1 MKYLIIGAGGTGGV
15 VGFHMAQAG
24 KDVTLIARDAHLES
38 IQQKGLTLQTMW
50 DENTKTI
57 PVKASDMQHY
67 KDRPDVIL
75 VCVKGYSLDGIYKF
89 IRRIA
94 KPQTIVIPILN
105 IYGTG
110 AKMQEKL
117 PGMLVTDG
125 CIYVSANIKEP
136 GVILQH
142 GKILRIFFGVHQK
155 EEKCQLLEQIQKDMF
170 ARAKAHRD
178 AHIWDA
184 HNYEEFTT
192 IANEK
197 PGFIRAMWCGDQACE
212 DKIKEDLAVTSRCM
226 PFNDQAHISDVCVCC
241 GKPAHKLVYWGKA
254 Y

>member
-142 GKILRIFFGVHQK
+142 GKILRIFFGVRQK

-184 HNYEEFTT
+184 HNYEEFKD
-192 IANEK
+192 IAENK
-197 PGFIRAMWCGDQACE
+197 PGFIRGMWCGDQACE

-226 PFNDQAHISDVCVCC
+226 PFNDQEQISDVCVCC